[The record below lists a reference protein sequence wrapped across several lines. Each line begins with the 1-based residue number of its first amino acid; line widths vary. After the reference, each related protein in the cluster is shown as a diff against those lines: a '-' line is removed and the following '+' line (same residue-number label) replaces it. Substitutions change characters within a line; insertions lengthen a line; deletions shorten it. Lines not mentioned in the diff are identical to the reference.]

1 MATPANH
8 VWKPSTART
17 VTIDGFV
24 PAARGGSAVAPPLL
38 NWPAKDPLDVLDY
51 QLDVS
56 PAMAGNEGDTIAT
69 LDITVSPSNPGDLVL
84 NTAIVDGQSAVVW
97 FSAGQTGTVYTV
109 TVLIGTASGR
119 TLQRSILLPVLSL
132 ATQPIPP
139 TAILTGAGVVLTD
152 QNGNPVII

>member
-17 VTIDGFV
+17 VTIDGFI
-24 PAARGGSAVAPPLL
+24 PAARGSSAVTPPPL

-56 PAMAGNEGDTIAT
+56 PAMAGNEGDAIST
-69 LDITVSPSNPGDLVL
+69 LDVTVSPNNPGDLVL
-84 NTAIVDGQSAVVW
+84 NSATVDGQSAVLW
-97 FSAGQTGTVYTV
+97 FSAGQTGTVYMI

-139 TAILTGAGVVLTD
+139 TAILTGAGMVLTD
-152 QNGNPVII
+152 QNGNPVVL

>member
-1 MATPANH
+1 
-8 VWKPSTART
+8 
-17 VTIDGFV
+17 
-24 PAARGGSAVAPPLL
+24 
-38 NWPAKDPLDVLDY
+38 
-51 QLDVS
+51 
-56 PAMAGNEGDTIAT
+56 MAGNEGDTIAT
-69 LDITVSPSNPGDLVL
+69 LDITVSPSNPGDPVL
-84 NTAIVDGQSAVVW
+84 NTATVDGQSAVVW